1 MERQSQWKG
10 FMDVLFLG
18 AVGIGKKTAREAYN
32 GQGPV
37 GLSYLVLAKQELK
50 FQSIYIE
57 IRNPAANIGRV
68 NYPLGIKRRYRR

>member
-1 MERQSQWKG
+1 ME
-10 FMDVLFLG
+10 VLFLG
-18 AVGIGKKTAREAYN
+18 AVGIGKNMARGAYN

-50 FQSIYIE
+50 FQSNYIK
-57 IRNPAANIGRV
+57 IGNRAADISRV